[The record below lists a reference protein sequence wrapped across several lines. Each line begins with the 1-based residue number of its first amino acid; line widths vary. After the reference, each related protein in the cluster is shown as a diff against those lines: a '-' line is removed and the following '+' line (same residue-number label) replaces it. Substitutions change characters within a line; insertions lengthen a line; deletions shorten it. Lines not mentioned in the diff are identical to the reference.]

1 MYVFSIC
8 VEARGCLS
16 SSISI
21 YIIFESWPL
30 TESWVPQFDWIGW
43 LASPTDPL
51 GLSQECLLIWVL
63 VVKFKSHLTKP
74 FTGWTF
80 FPDTFTTNLITDAS
94 WLSGW
99 LAMKTLFSEDK
110 RTNTVLSV
118 SSKTCWKGDLE
129 WLEYVCGGGESL
141 NFPQWACVLFKSNSL
156 ILRWRREGTAEGSKE
171 CLDPWF

>member
-1 MYVFSIC
+1 MCGSQRLFIFLNFYLHYLWVMASHWI
-8 VEARGCLS
+8 LS
-16 SSISI
+16 SSI
-21 YIIFESWPL
+21 L
-30 TESWVPQFDWIGW
+30 LDW
-43 LASPTDPL
+43 LASKSHGTSGSVSGVRPYM
-51 GLSQECLLIWVL
+51 GAGGEIQV
-63 VVKFKSHLTKP
+63 KSHLTKP

-99 LAMKTLFSEDK
+99 PAMKTLFSEDK

-129 WLEYVCGGGESL
+129 WLEYMCGGGESL
-141 NFPQWACVLFKSNSL
+141 NFPQRACVPFKSNAL
-156 ILRWRREGTAEGSKE
+156 IPRWRREGTAEGSKE